1 MLPVETME
9 NALHRAGGPVTAAEL
24 RLDPDFYREAVLHA
38 REMRNRYSVLDLLAD
53 ADMLED
59 AVAGER

>member
-1 MLPVETME
+1 MLPVETMQT
-9 NALHRAGGPVTAAEL
+9 ALQRAGGPVSAAEL
-24 RLDPDFYREAVLHA
+24 QLDPDFYREAVLHA

-59 AVAGER
+59 AVASER